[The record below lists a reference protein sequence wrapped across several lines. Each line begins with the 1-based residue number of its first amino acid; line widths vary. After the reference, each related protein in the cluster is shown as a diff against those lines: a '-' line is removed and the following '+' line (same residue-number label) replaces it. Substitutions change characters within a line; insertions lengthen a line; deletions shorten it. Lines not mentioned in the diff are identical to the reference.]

1 MVVDN
6 LCNSSLELLK
16 RVEKLTGSD
25 IPFHKVDVRDKTSL
39 IEVFQQYSID
49 GVIHF
54 AVKKTLGVGSRKI
67 QMDTQSIDSTKLSY
81 WFSIVNQ

>member
-1 MVVDN
+1 MVVVDN

-39 IEVFQQYSID
+39 IEVFQQHSID

-54 AVKKTLGVGSRKI
+54 AVK
-67 QMDTQSIDSTKLSY
+67 DTWCWQSQNPDGYPKHR
-81 WFSIVNQ
+81 

>member
-1 MVVDN
+1 MAAVDN
-6 LCNSSLELLK
+6 LYNSSLELLK

-25 IPFHKVDVRDKTSL
+25 IPFHKVGVRDKTSL
-39 IEVFQQYSID
+39 IEVFQQHSID

-54 AVKKTLGVGSRKI
+54 QLKTPGVGSHKI

-81 WFSIVNQ
+81 